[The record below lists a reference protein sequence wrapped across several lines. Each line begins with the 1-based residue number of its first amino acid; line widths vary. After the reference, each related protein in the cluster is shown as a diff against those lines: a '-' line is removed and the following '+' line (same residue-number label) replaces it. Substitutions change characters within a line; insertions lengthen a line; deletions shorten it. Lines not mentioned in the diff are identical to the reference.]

1 MSVRAGDF
9 GVDGRVRFVHVQ
21 LHHELAC
28 DRIVETAVDENPN
41 VLIEYGWALN
51 ALGHSRILPVMNTV
65 G

>member
-28 DRIVETAVDENPN
+28 DRIVEAAVDENPN
-41 VLIEYGWALN
+41 VLIESD
-51 ALGHSRILPVMNTV
+51 SRKNKQ
-65 G
+65 